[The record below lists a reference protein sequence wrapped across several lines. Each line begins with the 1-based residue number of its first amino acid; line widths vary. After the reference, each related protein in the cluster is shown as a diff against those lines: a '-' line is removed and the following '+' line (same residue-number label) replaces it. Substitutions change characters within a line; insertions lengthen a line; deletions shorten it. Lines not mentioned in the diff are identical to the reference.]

1 MTPATGAS
9 LILVAEDD
17 PDLRALVDVLL
28 ANAGY
33 RAAAVGS
40 GTELLCRAAE
50 HPPRLVI
57 LDVRMP
63 GLSGLDVCR
72 LLRADP
78 RTSGCAVL
86 MVSSHAA
93 ADDVAAGRAAGA
105 DDYLAKPFTPRQL
118 LDRVTRMLEPVRSA

>member
-1 MTPATGAS
+1 MTPVTGAP

-17 PDLRALVDVLL
+17 PDLRALVDVIL

-33 RAAAVGS
+33 PIAAVGS
-40 GTELLCRAAE
+40 GTELLRRAAE
-50 HPPRLVI
+50 HLPRLVI

-63 GLSGLDVCR
+63 GLSGLEVCR
-72 LLRADP
+72 LLREDP
-78 RTSGCAVL
+78 RTASCAVL

-93 ADDVAAGRAAGA
+93 A